1 MDAAAL
7 LCNICPK
14 RPKFSDVSHLLT
26 HVASKAH
33 LSHYFKLQVRSHQE
47 PQAEVLLDDYNKWYK
62 ANNLAKL
69 LSDRMSSKDS
79 RRKKSLGKHPVSDK
93 VRLAERDEEYDVMP
107 SQTSNPRSSLPS
119 YIDPR
124 LSDPFVSSDN
134 DTGIISY
141 SYSVPIDMMI
151 ADLRTD
157 GQLGHSR
164 VPVLSSQDQSAN
176 AISTRWK
183 QENEDGSRD
192 DETSTPLAT
201 PCWSRTFRTQEGRK
215 AQSTSG
221 PFLYDPFVDDNDN
234 DSLEY
239 SNSGEIDKERA
250 DEISRL
256 KGVLWPGMDI
266 FDSATEQMKRKR
278 NQKKDESILKMME
291 RTSMGVEP
299 TELVFSPTGILRKQ
313 RVISG
318 NVEDSSPLKGET
330 PIPKKRAT
338 RPKRVLAQMD
348 PNAQRAVE
356 GKRAKKNIK
365 SEQDAKGFRID
376 SRDIYTVARDTVQ
389 GLGRLGGQI
398 PPEDGMEELALAL
411 RDHDFKSHSRFA
423 VFRDNSPLQEHK
435 LENQHT
441 YLHGDSVGSQ
451 SLFLRRDVTIHGR
464 SNSPHPTVQA
474 TTFVGKSSHSTAEKE
489 NVDPLLNVY
498 GRLDPLVGW
507 HSPAM
512 KRADRGLSPQY
523 LLGEAQ
529 YIGYSPF
536 ECHGSPTGY
545 SFNPL
550 AGSFTKMAA
559 EENPIYAGGPG
570 TALKGPSSARVGS
583 PDATISEVEDDD
595 FDRLYVDGSSC

>member
-47 PQAEVLLDDYNKWYK
+47 PQAEVSLDDYNEWYK

-79 RRKKSLGKHPVSDK
+79 RRKKSLGKHPVPDK
-93 VRLAERDEEYDVMP
+93 VTHTERNEDDDVTP
-107 SQTSNPRSSLPS
+107 SQACNPRGSLPD

-124 LSDPFVSSDN
+124 LSDPFVNSDN
-134 DTGIISY
+134 DTGY
-141 SYSVPIDMMI
+141 TQVPM
-151 ADLRTD
+151 
-157 GQLGHSR
+157 
-164 VPVLSSQDQSAN
+164 LSTHNQSAN
-176 AISTRWK
+176 VITRRWK
-183 QENEDGSRD
+183 QESEDDLGNEGP
-192 DETSTPLAT
+192 STPHAT
-201 PCWSRTFRTQEGRK
+201 PYWSGTFRTQEGRK
-215 AQSTSG
+215 SQSMNG
-221 PFLYDPFVDDNDN
+221 PFIYDPFVDDNDSF
-234 DSLEY
+234 DS
-239 SNSGEIDKERA
+239 SNPGELDKERA
-250 DEISRL
+250 GEISRL

-299 TELVFSPTGILRKQ
+299 TELIFSPTGILRKQ

-365 SEQDAKGFRID
+365 ADQYALGSNID
-376 SRDIYTVARDTVQ
+376 RHDIYTPRRATFQ
-389 GLGRLGGQI
+389 GLGGLGGQI
-398 PPEDGMEELALAL
+398 PVEDDMEELALAL
-411 RDHDFKSHSRFA
+411 RDHDFKSHNKFT
-423 VFRDNSPLQEHK
+423 VFRDIPTLREHK
-435 LENQHT
+435 QEEQHVF
-441 YLHGDSVGSQ
+441 LHGDPTASQ
-451 SLFLRRDVTIHGR
+451 SLFLRRDMAINSDLH
-464 SNSPHPTVQA
+464 SPHPAVQA
-474 TTFVGKSSHSTAEKE
+474 SSFLGKLSHSTAEKE
-489 NVDPLLNVY
+489 NMEPLLNVY

-512 KRADRGLSPQY
+512 KRADRGISPQY

-529 YIGYSPF
+529 YVGYSPF
-536 ECHGSPTGY
+536 GSHGSPTGY

-550 AGSFTKMAA
+550 AGSLTKMVA
-559 EENPIYAGGPG
+559 EENPIYASEPG
-570 TALKGPSSARVGS
+570 HALKAPSAARASS

-595 FDRLYVDGSSC
+595 FDRLYLDGSSC